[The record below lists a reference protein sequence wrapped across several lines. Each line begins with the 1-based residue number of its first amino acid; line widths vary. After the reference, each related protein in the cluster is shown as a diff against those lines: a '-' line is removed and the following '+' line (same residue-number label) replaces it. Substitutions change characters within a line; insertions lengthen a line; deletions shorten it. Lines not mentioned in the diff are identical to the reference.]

1 MDTANQP
8 TMQHSIPQPH
18 IVCVCVYQKLDVDRY
33 VCCFFT
39 PLVHKSFNYIPVYTA
54 PTLIMSHPHTQH
66 FSSLSRSPVC
76 TTLFPVKS
84 STDGVG
90 VQKKKYK
97 IHTCQS
103 VSELG
108 TNIQV
113 GHEVYSRGAPKTG
126 SQFICYF
133 SNLPQNTMRNQ
144 KKISVLTPKQAHG
157 EGVESYVS
165 CSNTSS
171 KSYRGGV
178 RLNGTVSLQ
187 H

>member
-1 MDTANQP
+1 M
-8 TMQHSIPQPH
+8 
-18 IVCVCVYQKLDVDRY
+18 CVCVSEAWCWQ
-33 VCCFFT
+33 VCLLLLHSTGAQILQLYPCIYCSNT
-39 PLVHKSFNYIPVYTA
+39 YNVPSTH
-54 PTLIMSHPHTQH
+54 
-66 FSSLSRSPVC
+66 
-76 TTLFPVKS
+76 TTLLLPLPLPCVYNPVS
-84 STDGVG
+84 CQVLDWWCRCT
-90 VQKKKYK
+90 KKKYK